1 MLFKR
6 QVVEPSTTV
15 ALPELLLQTLE
26 NLDGDSLILA
36 PGDVAFFTNDAGRI
50 IHVGIL
56 LNTTEIL
63 HAHGK
68 VRVDAID
75 DYGIVNAYGQNRVH
89 KLRLIKRFG

>member
-36 PGDVAFFTNDAGRI
+36 PGDVAFFTNDSGRV

-56 LNTTEIL
+56 LSKDKIIHASGRVKIDKLDNKGIWSEELNTYSHTL
-63 HAHGK
+63 FK
-68 VRVDAID
+68 
-75 DYGIVNAYGQNRVH
+75 
-89 KLRLIKRFG
+89 IKRLR